1 MEFALIKQEMQQP
14 YGQHA
19 RLQIESFRL
28 KFWPL
33 ITSGSYPHKVCR
45 QVASQSECSSK
56 YRISNGTRNL
66 LKSTGKFTSREK
78 KQYSKFLI
86 LMETS
91 TISRSMGHQV
101 YMTCIYLCTSTGSFP
116 CTNWRV
122 TDQNHLAISEFQM
135 NRLNVFMSK
144 TFVQFWDIPSR
155 ICYINPPPLY
165 RQTQLKQISTSISLY
180 KCPNYVYTIT

>member
-1 MEFALIKQEMQQP
+1 MQQP
-14 YGQHA
+14 NSQHA

-45 QVASQSECSSK
+45 LVTSQSECSSTS
-56 YRISNGTRNL
+56 RISNGNLHGTRNL

-101 YMTCIYLCTSTGSFP
+101 YMTCIYLRTSTGSFP
-116 CTNWRV
+116 CTYRRV
-122 TDQNHLAISEFQM
+122 TDQNHLAISKFQM

-144 TFVQFWDIPSR
+144 TFVEFWDIPSR
-155 ICYINPPPLY
+155 ICSINPPPLY